1 MGDMRIVIHVEENF
15 DDMRIVIQFMD
26 EFRQI
31 LESLQV
37 GVAILKKVV
46 GCPSLNANVCPKVRV
61 PEPCRHAR
69 ISCRH
74 GVVFQGCLCISD
86 GESLRYQHVSHG

>member
-1 MGDMRIVIHVEENF
+1 MEENLGDMRIVIHVEENF

-31 LESLQV
+31 LELLQV

-46 GCPSLNANVCPKVRV
+46 GLSLFEC
-61 PEPCRHAR
+61 ECL
-69 ISCRH
+69 S
-74 GVVFQGCLCISD
+74 QGASP
-86 GESLRYQHVSHG
+86 RT